1 MRYTGLFTAALAA
14 MLVIMVPAGA
24 FAGAPTDRVR
34 LAADKVISILKDPSL
49 KPKAKETE
57 RRAKIMK
64 AVRDV
69 FDFEEMAKRSLGQ
82 YWRQRSDAEKKD
94 FTDLYADLLERSYI
108 NRIESYSD
116 EKIVYGG
123 EKVDADFAVVP
134 SKFITK
140 RNEDITADYKLML
153 KGGTWFVY
161 DMVIE
166 NVSLVNNY
174 RIQFNKIIRTSSYEE
189 LVRKMKNKR
198 ESEVLA
204 APGADAG
211 K

>member
-1 MRYTGLFTAALAA
+1 MKFSGLLTAALAA
-14 MLVIMVPAGA
+14 MLVIMVPAA
-24 FAGAPTDRVR
+24 AIAGAPTDRVR
-34 LAADKVISILKDPSL
+34 LAADKVISILKDPAL
-49 KPKAKETE
+49 KPKAKEAE

-82 YWRQRSDAEKKD
+82 YWRQRSDAEKKE

-116 EKIVYGG
+116 EKIVYSA
-123 EKVDADFAVVP
+123 EKVDGDFAVVP

-140 RNEDITADYKLML
+140 RNEEITADYKLMQ

-198 ESEVLA
+198 ESEALA